1 METKKILFFT
11 ARYCGK
17 CSAIKK
23 RINRLLEE
31 QLFHTDYQII
41 DVETD
46 LQTSKKYNVVGVPTT
61 ILLQNGIVVKTI
73 KGSLYREDIID
84 LAK

>member
-1 METKKILFFT
+1 MESKKILFFT

-17 CSAIKK
+17 CFAIKK
-23 RINRLLEE
+23 RIQRLVDEK
-31 QLFHTDYQII
+31 LFTIDYQIV

-46 LQTSKKYNVVGVPTT
+46 LALVKKYKVEGVPTT
-61 ILLQNGIVVKTI
+61 ILLQNGSVVKTV